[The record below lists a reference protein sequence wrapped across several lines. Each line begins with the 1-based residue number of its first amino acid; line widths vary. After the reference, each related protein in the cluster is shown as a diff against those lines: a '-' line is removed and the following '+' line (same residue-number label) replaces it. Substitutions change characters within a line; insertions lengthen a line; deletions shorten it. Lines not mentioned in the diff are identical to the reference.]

1 MSNIMDTQL
10 HPGERLVTLPNGNL
24 ALHMRNGNVSEY
36 TPEEWAEYIAD
47 FHMSTVELIDSL
59 LAGVSGR
66 NMVQTSEL
74 IDALLDIRKS
84 AVGTE
89 TGLRHALDMWQA
101 AIGPCDDEGGE

>member
-1 MSNIMDTQL
+1 MDTQL

-24 ALHMRNGNVSEY
+24 VLHMRNGNVMEY

-74 IDALLDIRKS
+74 IDALLDIRKA

-89 TGLRHALDMWQA
+89 TGLRNAIDMWRNAVDQLNDL
-101 AIGPCDDEGGE
+101 GVTL